1 MLHPMQFVESEI
13 PGITE
18 YKKKEKKKK
27 RNFLES
33 GLHPASAETV
43 SALQEED
50 SAPSERTVPYTSF
63 PVRLPLAKNFTGQV
77 HGFTY
82 SHS

>member
-18 YKKKEKKKK
+18 YKKRKKKK
-27 RNFLES
+27 RKLLES

-50 SAPSERTVPYTSF
+50 SASSERTVPYTSF